1 MGSSQNL
8 STAHFVYVKKD
19 IDRMKI
25 KELDITNL
33 TIESATEIALHCDL
47 DELCNKADEVRKK
60 YCGDKMDTCSIINAR
75 SGKCSEDCKWC
86 SQSHKFKTGVKEY
99 EMVDANELLSLAK
112 RNDEYGVD
120 KFAMVTSGR
129 KVSLKDSEKLCNAI
143 KHLSKETNLYLC
155 CSMGLVDKETLIK
168 LKEAGARRYHCNME
182 TVSDLFPTLCSTHT
196 QEDKRRVIRDAKSI
210 GLEVCSGG
218 IIGMGETMEQR
229 VKFAFELKEL
239 DIDSVPINIL
249 NPIKGTAMENTPLI
263 TEEEIIRT
271 VAIFRLILPDKVI
284 RFAGGRARMS
294 RDSQRRIL
302 KGGMNGTMIGDLL
315 TTTGNNVAEDFKMFE
330 ECGFNC

>member
-1 MGSSQNL
+1 
-8 STAHFVYVKKD
+8 
-19 IDRMKI
+19 
-25 KELDITNL
+25 
-33 TIESATEIALHCDL
+33 
-47 DELCNKADEVRKK
+47 
-60 YCGDKMDTCSIINAR
+60 
-75 SGKCSEDCKWC
+75 
-86 SQSHKFKTGVKEY
+86 
-99 EMVDANELLSLAK
+99 
-112 RNDEYGVD
+112 
-120 KFAMVTSGR
+120 
-129 KVSLKDSEKLCNAI
+129 
-143 KHLSKETNLYLC
+143 
-155 CSMGLVDKETLIK
+155 MGLVDKETLIK

-182 TVSDLFPTLCSTHT
+182 TVSGFVSLLFAQLTLKRT
-196 QEDKRRVIRDAKSI
+196 KRRVIRDAKSI

-249 NPIKGTAMENTPLI
+249 NPIKGTAMENTTLI